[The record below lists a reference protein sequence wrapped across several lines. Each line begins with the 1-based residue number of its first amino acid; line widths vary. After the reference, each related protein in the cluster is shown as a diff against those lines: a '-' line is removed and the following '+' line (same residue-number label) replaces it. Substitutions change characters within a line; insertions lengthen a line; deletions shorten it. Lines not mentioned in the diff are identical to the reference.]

1 LAGSTKHE
9 KGKYS
14 LQKVE
19 ECKVLVRNIPDDIL
33 AYGPEVRMIAMAAKG
48 KEWDEVDIDIDNVER
63 PDQVEDS
70 EWLPEVD
77 YGTP

>member
-1 LAGSTKHE
+1 MPRDMVIT
-9 KGKYS
+9 

-33 AYGPEVRMIAMAAKG
+33 AFGPEVRMIAMAAKG